1 MLLEAA
7 DHVRRATRT
16 AAAPK
21 VNTNGAMMIRV
32 NGATRAPTKNV
43 VHAPP
48 VPVGSDVMVAR
59 RPVRRAAT
67 LDPVIRADPSPTFD
81 AVRAAPI
88 VTNVMIVHAPPV
100 PVGPDVMVARRPVR
114 RAATLDPVI
123 RADPN
128 PMFDAVLAAPIV
140 TNAMIVQ
147 HATVASNDPRTV
159 APFARRVAA
168 VVTTRTAIVGPVS
181 RRVPSV
187 PVHETA
193 RATNDRDVTVLD
205 DLIVE
210 RVS

>member
-48 VPVGSDVMVAR
+48 VPVGSDVMVAV
-59 RPVRRAAT
+59 RPDRRAAT

-100 PVGPDVMVARRPVR
+100 PVGPDVMIVR
-114 RAATLDPVI
+114 
-123 RADPN
+123 
-128 PMFDAVLAAPIV
+128 
-140 TNAMIVQ
+140 
-147 HATVASNDPRTV
+147 HATVDSNDPRTV
-159 APFARRVAA
+159 APVARR
-168 VVTTRTAIVGPVS
+168 VTTRTAIVGPVF

-187 PVHETA
+187 PVHVTE

-205 DLIVE
+205 GPIAEL
-210 RVS
+210 VS

>member
-1 MLLEAA
+1 VAARVRIRVAVRDLTKAQAGPGVHRETARNGELIEPGVIHLVVA
-7 DHVRRATRT
+7 DHVHHATRT
-16 AAAPK
+16 GAAPK
-21 VNTNGAMMIRV
+21 ADTNVAMKIRA

-48 VPVGSDVMVAR
+48 VPVG
-59 RPVRRAAT
+59 
-67 LDPVIRADPSPTFD
+67 
-81 AVRAAPI
+81 
-88 VTNVMIVHAPPV
+88 
-100 PVGPDVMVARRPVR
+100 PDVMVARRPVQ